1 QMQGNVAGGG
11 AAYGDQVKRVQI
23 YGNVIENLVRGAGI
37 LSAWYTDSIWV
48 YNNTIVN
55 TQKGLAF
62 SQSHAG
68 VHAWIKNNIFH
79 VNQPNYTLYL
89 ATTTNKEVDNNLY
102 FHTSTTIWN
111 IVGSSSYSGTNG
123 FTNYRNATGWD
134 ANGYNTNPL
143 FLGSGQYPY

>member
-1 QMQGNVAGGG
+1 
-11 AAYGDQVKRVQI
+11 
-23 YGNVIENLVRGAGI
+23 
-37 LSAWYTDSIWV
+37 
-48 YNNTIVN
+48 
-55 TQKGLAF
+55 
-62 SQSHAG
+62 
-68 VHAWIKNNIFH
+68 KNNIFH

-143 FLGSGQYPY
+143 FLGSGQYPYSLALGSVGIDAGVNVGLTHDILGNPISGTPDIGAYEYQSGLGDITPPQLLGATVINSSLIELTFSESI